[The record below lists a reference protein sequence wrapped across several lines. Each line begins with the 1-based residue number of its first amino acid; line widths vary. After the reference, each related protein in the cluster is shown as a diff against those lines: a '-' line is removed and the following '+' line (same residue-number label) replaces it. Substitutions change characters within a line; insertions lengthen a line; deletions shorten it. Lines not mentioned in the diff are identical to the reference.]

1 LAGVRCAAPERI
13 SVIPTIIIFIIGQR
27 YFQRSIA
34 ITGLK

>member
-1 LAGVRCAAPERI
+1 MRRAVLERI